1 MTRTITELGPR
12 EAEFLAMM
20 AAGGHEV
27 FTFEKAAGFW
37 GGGQYARNS
46 LATLERKGWL
56 ERLERGR
63 YMLVPLEAGTDRAWS
78 EDPLAIGAIVAP
90 DGAAAYWTA
99 VAYRGWTTQ
108 LPRVQTFLTPS
119 RRFRKRVTM
128 LGVPYRF
135 IEMRPE
141 RLFGITAEIRG
152 GLQVR
157 VTDHERTVL
166 DALDRP
172 DLCGG
177 IAEVTSALATAWSEL
192 DLVQLTRYMKRFGSG
207 TVPKRLGYLAEWAGL
222 ADSEPWLDTWHAM
235 TASGITLLDRGGPAT
250 GPIVKRWN
258 LRVNASGFSRSVET

>member
-12 EAEFLAMM
+12 EAEFLATM
-20 AAGGHEV
+20 AAGGHDV

-46 LATLERKGWL
+46 LATLEHKGWL

-63 YMLVPLEAGTDRAWS
+63 YMLVPLEAGTDRTWS

-99 VAYRGWTTQ
+99 VAYWGWTSQ
-108 LPRVQTFLTPS
+108 LPRIQTILTPS

-135 IEMRPE
+135 VETRPE
-141 RLFGITAEIRG
+141 RLFGIAAEVRD

-157 VTDHERTVL
+157 VTDRERTVL
-166 DALDRP
+166 DSLDRP

-177 IAEVTSALATAWSEL
+177 IAEVASALAAAWSEL
-192 DLVQLTRYMKRFGSG
+192 DLARLTSYMERFGSG
-207 TVPKRLGYLAEWAGL
+207 TVPKRLGYLVEWAEL
-222 ADSEPWLDTWHAM
+222 AGSEPWLETWHSM
-235 TASGITLLDRGGPAT
+235 TACGITLLDRGGPAT